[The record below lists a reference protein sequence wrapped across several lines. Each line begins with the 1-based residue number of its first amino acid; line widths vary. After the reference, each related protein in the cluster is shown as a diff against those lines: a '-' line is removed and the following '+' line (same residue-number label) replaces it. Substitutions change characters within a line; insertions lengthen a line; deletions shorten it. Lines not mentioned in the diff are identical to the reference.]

1 MHYPRAPLPY
11 VLEDRT
17 GLSTHSD
24 YDDQYDRVF
33 LRVAPSSSAPNTLN
47 IYAMPQRASR
57 HRDALP
63 FDRPPAVVLDFN
75 RTGRELGTVSFAQ
88 KGGVYAAMGMSK
100 YLRKN
105 AMFGGCVASPTFISS
120 CADVGAGR

>member
-33 LRVAPSSSAPNTLN
+33 LRVATSPSTPNTLN
-47 IYAMPQRASR
+47 IYSMPQRASR

-63 FDRPPAVVLDFN
+63 FDRAPSVVLDFN
-75 RTGRELGTVSFAQ
+75 KKGREMGTVTFAQ
-88 KGGVYAAMGMSK
+88 PGGLYAAMGMSK
-100 YLRKN
+100 YLRKT
-105 AMFGGCVASPTFISS
+105 ALFGG
-120 CADVGAGR
+120 